1 MSKIKGKQDTGESLN
16 KKPAK
21 SKRKKKRKIAI
32 GELIYGLICIFAT
45 ASFAFLPLLGL
56 TLSNVLT
63 FTFPNGVWFLLF
75 IFLCSIALG
84 FILFFLRYYVRTIYA
99 KKVYDSANK
108 ILHGDYEINLTDELS
123 GEYKKIGEVL
133 TTVATRLKLADKEK
147 NDFINDFS
155 HELKTPIVSIR
166 GFAKLIA
173 KGGLS
178 KEEEKEYLSI
188 IVSESNRL
196 IDLTAST
203 LMLDRLVGTIEIEKR
218 HFSVSEQIRKSILI
232 LQNDWEKKNIEFNA
246 EFENFHV
253 YSNEELSSQLFLNV
267 LQNAVKFSHNGGKI
281 DVTVQGNDRFV
292 TVCITDYGIGMTEET
307 KSRMFD
313 KYFRGDKSRST
324 QGNGLGLAT
333 VKRIA
338 EILNLELKVVSEP
351 SKGTSFTII
360 FRQN

>member
-1 MSKIKGKQDTGESLN
+1 MSKKQVGDKSLN
-16 KKPAK
+16 KKTAK
-21 SKRKKKRKIAI
+21 SSGKKKRKIAI
-32 GELIYGLICIFAT
+32 GELIYGLICILAT
-45 ASFAFLPLLGL
+45 VAFAFLPLLGL
-56 TLSNVLT
+56 TLSNVLVIN
-63 FTFPNGVWFLLF
+63 FPYGIWFLVF
-75 IFLCSIALG
+75 IFVCAGAFG
-84 FILFFLRYYVRTIYA
+84 FILFFLRYYLRTQYA
-99 KKVYDSANK
+99 KRIFDATNK
-108 ILHGDYEINLTDELS
+108 ILHGDYEINVVDDLS

-133 TTVATRLKLADKEK
+133 TTVANRLKLADKEK

-166 GFAKLIA
+166 GFAKLIS

-203 LMLDRLVGTIEIEKR
+203 LMLDRLGGTIEIEKR
-218 HFSVSEQIRKSILI
+218 HFSISEQLRKSILQ

-253 YSNEELSSQLFLNV
+253 YSNEELSHQMLLNV
-267 LQNAVKFSHNGGKI
+267 LQNAIKFSNQNGKI
-281 DVTVQGNDRFV
+281 DVNVQGNDKQV
-292 TVCITDYGIGMTEET
+292 TVCIKDYGIGMSEET
-307 KSRMFD
+307 QQRMFD

-324 QGNGLGLAT
+324 HGNGLGLAT

-338 EILNLELKVVSEP
+338 EILNLEIKVVSEL
-351 SKGTSFTII
+351 SKGTTFTII
-360 FRQN
+360 FKLN

>member
-1 MSKIKGKQDTGESLN
+1 M
-16 KKPAK
+16 
-21 SKRKKKRKIAI
+21 
-32 GELIYGLICIFAT
+32 
-45 ASFAFLPLLGL
+45 
-56 TLSNVLT
+56 
-63 FTFPNGVWFLLF
+63 
-75 IFLCSIALG
+75 
-84 FILFFLRYYVRTIYA
+84 
-99 KKVYDSANK
+99 YDSANK